1 MATKNGVPFRRVM
14 VPSSKLNIK
23 GPYAMTPKKIT
34 VHNTDNEMPAINEI
48 NYMISNNN
56 ETSYHYAV
64 DEKEL
69 IQALETNRNGWHC
82 GGNAL
87 YTSNGILELL

>member
-1 MATKNGVPFRRVM
+1 
-14 VPSSKLNIK
+14 
-23 GPYAMTPKKIT
+23 MTPKKIT

>member
-1 MATKNGVPFRRVM
+1 
-14 VPSSKLNIK
+14 
-23 GPYAMTPKKIT
+23 MTPKKIT

-82 GGNAL
+82 GK
-87 YTSNGILELL
+87 